1 MKISNVFPCLLS
13 SRVGAASSFLIWGEG
28 RGVSR
33 GQVSG
38 VARWLVHTSGG
49 VECRGACAVDWL
61 ILSHMLLFLK
71 SGCSE

>member
-1 MKISNVFPCLLS
+1 MGVNLSLL
-13 SRVGAASSFLIWGEG
+13 WGEY

-49 VECRGACAVDWL
+49 VECRRNAQ
-61 ILSHMLLFLK
+61 
-71 SGCSE
+71 